1 MTECGDHYERNAA
14 MPCMAIDH
22 DLENYY
28 AQIEMPGVRKED
40 IDLTVTEGSFC
51 VKGKRGDKELSG
63 CWMLGHPVNA
73 ATVKAKYSEGLLD
86 IVMPLKH
93 RMSEGKKVKVE

>member
-1 MTECGDHYERNAA
+1 
-14 MPCMAIDH
+14 MAIDH

-28 AQIEMPGVRKED
+28 AQIEMPGVKKED

-51 VKGKRGDKELSG
+51 VRGKRGDKEVSG

-73 ATVKAKYSEGLLD
+73 DTVKAKYNEGLLD

-93 RMSEGKKVKVE
+93 RMSEGKRVNVE